1 MRLSIAA
8 IVLIAL
14 SGAAFGQNTSD
25 YKNDTPMFNFS
36 AGYERTQA
44 NAPPGTCQCF
54 SANGGY
60 ISGSFFFSNHLSAEA
75 RFSGATSSNISS
87 LGQNLNLYTIV
98 AGPKLSFTTHR
109 FSPYVHV
116 LFGEAHATNSYFP
129 TATSYTTTATSF
141 ALAPGGGVDL
151 SLSPHWSVRLV
162 EAEYLRTGFPNGS
175 TNTQNQLQI
184 GAGIVYKFRRR
195 SLPPPAKS
203 SPAPEPVIETSQPQP
218 FPATQPQLFCS
229 ADATSVPAGQAVAVT
244 ARLATETPG
253 GVFAWSTSGGRILG
267 DGSRVSVD
275 TNALPP
281 GNYTASASRQSPTGG
296 VTNCD
301 VTFSVT
307 APPPMPEPLPAP
319 QPALVDDTEFH
330 ANIHDVYFDLNQS
343 SLRPDAVKTIASDAE
358 YLVAHK
364 NIRIQIGGF
373 ADQRGSS
380 KYNLALG
387 ERRANAV
394 KDKLIEDGVDSSRIQ
409 IVTFGRDAQ
418 KCTADNETCW
428 QQNRRVGFLRQP

>member
-1 MRLSIAA
+1 MRITIAA

-14 SGAAFGQNTSD
+14 SGAAFGQATSD
-25 YKNDTPMFNFS
+25 FKNDTPMFNLS

-44 NAPPGTCQCF
+44 NAPPGACQCF

-60 ISGSFFFSNHLSAEA
+60 VSGSFFFSNHLSVGA

-98 AGPKLSFTTHR
+98 GGPKLSFPGHR
-109 FSPYVHV
+109 ISPYVHV

-141 ALAPGGGVDL
+141 ALAPGGGIDL
-151 SLSPHWSVRLV
+151 NLSSHWSVRLV

-184 GAGIVYKFRRR
+184 GAGLVYKFRRR
-195 SLPPPAKS
+195 SLPP
-203 SPAPEPVIETSQPQP
+203 APRSTPVSAPMIETPLP
-218 FPATQPQLFCS
+218 IPTPVPQPQLVCS
-229 ADATSVPAGQAVAVT
+229 ADATSVTAGQAVAVT
-244 ARLATETPG
+244 GRLTPDG
-253 GVFAWSTSGGRILG
+253 PSTFVWTTSGGHILG

-275 TNALPP
+275 TTALPP
-281 GNYTASASRQSPTGG
+281 GNYTASASMQSSTGG
-296 VTNCD
+296 LLNCN
-301 VTFSVT
+301 VTFAVT
-307 APPPMPEPLPAP
+307 APPVPEPLPAP
-319 QPALVDDTEFH
+319 QLAPADDSEFH
-330 ANIHDVYFDLNQS
+330 ANIHDVYFDLNKS
-343 SLRPDAVKTIASDAE
+343 NLRPDAVETIANDAA

-364 NIRIQIGGF
+364 NIRVQIGGF

-380 KYNLALG
+380 QYNLALG

-394 KDKLIEDGVDSSRIQ
+394 KDKLVRDGVDEDRIQ

-418 KCTADNETCW
+418 KCTANTEVCW
-428 QQNRRVGFLRQP
+428 QQNRRVGFVRQP